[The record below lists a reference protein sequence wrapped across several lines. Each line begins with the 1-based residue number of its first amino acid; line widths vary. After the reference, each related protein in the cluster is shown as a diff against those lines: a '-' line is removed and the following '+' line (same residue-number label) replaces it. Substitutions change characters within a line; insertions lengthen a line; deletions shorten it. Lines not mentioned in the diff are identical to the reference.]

1 MAETQ
6 YWRTEQKRIKSHGKE
21 QCHIFQTILPDDLQW
36 GSFDRFLPHAEVHY
50 VDKPINCVKRKK
62 TNKNSTFFC

>member
-6 YWRTEQKRIKSHGKE
+6 YWRTERKKNTSHGNE
-21 QCHIFQTILPDDLQW
+21 QRHIFQTFLPDDLHW

-50 VDKPINCVKRKK
+50 VDKTISNRYDSKKIVSKEKR
-62 TNKNSTFFC
+62 